1 MLRLLLTMLRRAL
14 QLYMLLR
21 LCVCLL
27 LQLLLL
33 HMLLLHML
41 LLHNLPRLLLLLLL
55 GQWFL
60 LVVEVALP
68 LAQLLELLL

>member
-1 MLRLLLTMLRRAL
+1 MLRLLLTMLQRAL

-27 LQLLLL
+27 LQL
-33 HMLLLHML
+33 LLLHML